1 MTSAATIDALTD
13 HQAIRVLALVVDQQ
27 VPLPDPT
34 RLRELEAAFS
44 QAADNDPDLR
54 SYHRPNTTP
63 PTEGDLARATLT
75 HLAATRPELVPV
87 IDHAAR
93 LAEDTTRFEPAT
105 LAFGGLVLI
114 ALQTEVKSTATPPDN
129 GSSGYTRKPCVIP
142 HSGSSLENSSPST
155 PTHHRNDQMGLSY
168 TALDLSASARSRSR
182 HWYDCCEIVQTG
194 EITGVGG
201 VERKLVRD
209 RNGRDHQIR
218 DPAAWLAPSCYYRSR
233 DQPERA
239 GCFGVER

>member
-63 PTEGDLARATLT
+63 PPEGDLARATLA

-114 ALQTEVKSTATPPDN
+114 ALQTEVK
-129 GSSGYTRKPCVIP
+129 V
-142 HSGSSLENSSPST
+142 
-155 PTHHRNDQMGLSY
+155 
-168 TALDLSASARSRSR
+168 
-182 HWYDCCEIVQTG
+182 
-194 EITGVGG
+194 
-201 VERKLVRD
+201 D
-209 RNGRDHQIR
+209 RNNAGQWQFRLHKKAMRDSTLGQL
-218 DPAAWLAPSCYYRSR
+218 LALYTNTP
-233 DQPERA
+233 QK
-239 GCFGVER
+239 